1 MEMMVDRVFSKAWF
15 WCVFIPLLVATCAA
29 GVDKHDLMVGMF
41 IVAGVFGIGFGIFHA
56 SQNGW
61 FE

>member
-1 MEMMVDRVFSKAWF
+1 MDRLIENVFSRAWF
-15 WCVFIPLLVATCAA
+15 WLAFVPLIIATCAA
-29 GVDKHDLMVGMF
+29 GVGQEKLMIGMF
-41 IVAGVFGIGFGIFHA
+41 IVAGVFGTGCGLFHA